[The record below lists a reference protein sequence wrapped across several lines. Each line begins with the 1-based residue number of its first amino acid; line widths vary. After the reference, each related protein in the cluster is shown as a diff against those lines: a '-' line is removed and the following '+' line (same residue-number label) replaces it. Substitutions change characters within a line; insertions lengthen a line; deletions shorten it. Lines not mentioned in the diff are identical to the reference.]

1 MKQITILG
9 STGSV
14 GKNALE
20 LIRNLKE
27 YNIIALSAHN
37 NYKLLI
43 EQIKEFKPK
52 YVSIG
57 SIEGYNKLNEVFP
70 ELEIYLA
77 DEGLR
82 KLGDLDE
89 SDILI
94 SAVSGSIGIEATL
107 NAIKKEKRIGLAN
120 KETMVAAGDLIN
132 HLLKKYKAEIIPVDS
147 EHSAIFQALEGNNIG
162 EVKKLIITAS
172 GGPFRGKDLTFLK
185 NVSAK
190 QALIHPNWNM
200 GSKISID
207 SSTLVN
213 KGLEVIEAHQL
224 FGIAYDNIEVLIHP
238 QSIIHSMVE
247 YCDGSI
253 IAQLGIPDMKIPIQ
267 YALTYPKRLN
277 NSCINSLDFL
287 TQAASLNFEKPNTE
301 VFRGLS
307 LAFKAGKIGG
317 TMPAVYNASNEIA
330 VSLFLEE
337 KISFLDIYIA
347 IEKAMENHSP
357 LSALSLE
364 NILKADNEARN
375 FVKNFFKFKED

>member
-1 MKQITILG
+1 MKKITVLG
-9 STGSV
+9 STGSI
-14 GKNALE
+14 GKNTLE
-20 LIRNLKE
+20 IVRNLNE
-27 YNIIALSAHN
+27 YQIVALSAHN

-43 EQIKEFKPK
+43 EQIKEFQPT

-57 SIEGYNKLNEVFP
+57 SLEGYNKLNEIFP
-70 ELEIYLA
+70 KLEIYFA
-77 DEGLR
+77 NEGLK

-94 SAVSGSIGIEATL
+94 SAVSGSVGIEATL

-132 HLLKKYKAEIIPVDS
+132 HLLKTYKAEIIPVDS
-147 EHSAIFQALEGNNIG
+147 EHSAIFQALEGNNIS

-172 GGPFRGKDLTFLK
+172 GGPFRGKDLNFLK
-185 NVSAK
+185 SVSAK
-190 QALIHPNWNM
+190 QALMHPNWNM

-224 FGIAYDNIEVLIHP
+224 FGIDYDNIEVLIHP

-253 IAQLGIPDMKIPIQ
+253 IAQLGCPDMKIPIQ
-267 YALTYPKRLN
+267 YALTYPKRL
-277 NSCINSLDFL
+277 INPSITSLDFL
-287 TQAASLNFEKPNTE
+287 SQASNLNFEKPNNNT
-301 VFRGLS
+301 FKGLS

-317 TMPAVYNASNEIA
+317 TMPAVFNASNEVA
-330 VSLFLEE
+330 VSLFLDE
-337 KISFLDIYIA
+337 KISFLDIYLA
-347 IEKAMENHSP
+347 IEKSMENHTP
-357 LSALSLE
+357 LSALSLD
-364 NILKADNEARN
+364 NILNADKEARK
-375 FVKNFFKFKED
+375 FVRNLFEI